1 MAQRVCIIGAG
12 VVGLATA
19 YALVREGFDVTLVE
33 ARERGGLETS
43 YANGGQLS
51 YRYVAPL
58 ADSGVPAQALGWL
71 LRNDAPLR
79 LRPRLDPAQ
88 WRWLLGFLAACRG
101 SLNRRNAA
109 HLLRLALLSQRT
121 LQAWR
126 EEDGLDGFD
135 WRRNGKLVAFRQP
148 ASFARARQGLA
159 DHSVQFV
166 LSAAECREL
175 EPALSAAPFVGG
187 IHTPDEE
194 VADCHAFCV
203 QLAERLQA
211 SGHCRQLHG
220 RRVTKIV
227 EGGAAVRGVEVG
239 GDLIEADH
247 VVLAA
252 GYRSAELMLPGLRLP
267 LYPLKG
273 YSLTLP
279 VGAQHRAPDTSI
291 TDYDRK
297 IVYARIG
304 ERLRIAAM
312 VDIVGFDPGLEPARL
327 ALLRQQARDTFP
339 QGGDFDAAVEWAG
352 MRPAT
357 PTGVPLV
364 GNGGYRNLWLNLG
377 HGALGFTLAC
387 GSGACWPSRSAAARR
402 ASIPLA
408 CCRAARWLADPLDW
422 STPMEPTRIATNDR
436 LSAAVCFDALVFLS
450 GQVPGQAEDIHG
462 QTREVLAKI
471 DALLAEAG
479 SRKERI
485 LSATIYLKDIARDF
499 AALNEVWTQ
508 WLPTGQAPSRTTVQ
522 AELARPSVLVEITVV
537 AARG

>member
-121 LQAWR
+121 LQDWR

-159 DHSVQFV
+159 DPSAQFV
-166 LSAAECREL
+166 LTAAECLAL

-357 PTGVPLV
+357 PTGVPPVSYTHL
-364 GNGGYRNLWLNLG
+364 
-377 HGALGFTLAC
+377 
-387 GSGACWPSRSAAARR
+387 
-402 ASIPLA
+402 
-408 CCRAARWLADPLDW
+408 
-422 STPMEPTRIATNDR
+422 
-436 LSAAVCFDALVFLS
+436 
-450 GQVPGQAEDIHG
+450 
-462 QTREVLAKI
+462 
-471 DALLAEAG
+471 
-479 SRKERI
+479 
-485 LSATIYLKDIARDF
+485 
-499 AALNEVWTQ
+499 
-508 WLPTGQAPSRTTVQ
+508 
-522 AELARPSVLVEITVV
+522 
-537 AARG
+537 

>member
-33 ARERGGLETS
+33 ARERAGWK
-43 YANGGQLS
+43 
-51 YRYVAPL
+51 
-58 ADSGVPAQALGWL
+58 PATPMAGSCPIATW
-71 LRNDAPLR
+71 RHWPTAACRPRRSAGCCATMRRR

-121 LQAWR
+121 LQDWR

-159 DHSVQFV
+159 DPSAQFV
-166 LSAAECREL
+166 LTAAECLAL

-239 GDLIEADH
+239 GDLIEGRSCGAGRRLPQRRID
-247 VVLAA
+247 AA
-252 GYRSAELMLPGLRLP
+252 GPAPAAIPAQGL
-267 LYPLKG
+267 
-273 YSLTLP
+273 
-279 VGAQHRAPDTSI
+279 
-291 TDYDRK
+291 
-297 IVYARIG
+297 
-304 ERLRIAAM
+304 
-312 VDIVGFDPGLEPARL
+312 
-327 ALLRQQARDTFP
+327 
-339 QGGDFDAAVEWAG
+339 
-352 MRPAT
+352 
-357 PTGVPLV
+357 
-364 GNGGYRNLWLNLG
+364 
-377 HGALGFTLAC
+377 
-387 GSGACWPSRSAAARR
+387 
-402 ASIPLA
+402 
-408 CCRAARWLADPLDW
+408 
-422 STPMEPTRIATNDR
+422 
-436 LSAAVCFDALVFLS
+436 
-450 GQVPGQAEDIHG
+450 
-462 QTREVLAKI
+462 
-471 DALLAEAG
+471 
-479 SRKERI
+479 
-485 LSATIYLKDIARDF
+485 
-499 AALNEVWTQ
+499 
-508 WLPTGQAPSRTTVQ
+508 
-522 AELARPSVLVEITVV
+522 
-537 AARG
+537 

>member
-121 LQAWR
+121 LQDWR

-159 DHSVQFV
+159 DPSAQFV
-166 LSAAECREL
+166 LTAAECLAL

-312 VDIVGFDPGLEPARL
+312 VDIVGFDPGLEPAR
-327 ALLRQQARDTFP
+327 
-339 QGGDFDAAVEWAG
+339 
-352 MRPAT
+352 
-357 PTGVPLV
+357 
-364 GNGGYRNLWLNLG
+364 
-377 HGALGFTLAC
+377 
-387 GSGACWPSRSAAARR
+387 
-402 ASIPLA
+402 
-408 CCRAARWLADPLDW
+408 
-422 STPMEPTRIATNDR
+422 
-436 LSAAVCFDALVFLS
+436 
-450 GQVPGQAEDIHG
+450 
-462 QTREVLAKI
+462 
-471 DALLAEAG
+471 
-479 SRKERI
+479 
-485 LSATIYLKDIARDF
+485 
-499 AALNEVWTQ
+499 
-508 WLPTGQAPSRTTVQ
+508 
-522 AELARPSVLVEITVV
+522 
-537 AARG
+537 